1 MGPEKERKPERK
13 TKTIF
18 KITHVKAG
26 GDKLGKP
33 SMPVLLQICS
43 FYHPPKGAVWFLR
56 MTYVLKVW
64 EMTQDWLVPLL
75 KSNQAIKFPKGGK

>member
-1 MGPEKERKPERK
+1 
-13 TKTIF
+13 
-18 KITHVKAG
+18 
-26 GDKLGKP
+26 
-33 SMPVLLQICS
+33 
-43 FYHPPKGAVWFLR
+43 